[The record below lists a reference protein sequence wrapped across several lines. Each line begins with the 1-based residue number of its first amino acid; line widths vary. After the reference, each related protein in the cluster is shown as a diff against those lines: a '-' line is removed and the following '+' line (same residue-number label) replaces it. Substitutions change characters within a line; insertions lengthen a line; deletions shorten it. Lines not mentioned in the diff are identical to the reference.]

1 MKSLAFLIVV
11 AVVFAVH
18 MAHRKKSVTLVWT
31 EILDFRITCSHEWG
45 GIFEF

>member
-1 MKSLAFLIVV
+1 MQL
-11 AVVFAVH
+11 

-31 EILDFRITCSHEWG
+31 EILDFRITRSHEWG